1 MNHLSFMRF
10 LIILSA
16 TLFSCIALSSA
27 QRTERLSYKGT
38 TYQIIEILDVK
49 DDKASLRT
57 TDNKTITV
65 PVRFLSSTL
74 RVKAENLQ
82 KRLGKIRN
90 SNTATTLSVVKA
102 NASETEIAIQQSI
115 IQGTPLKRWVNGTV
129 ANKQI
134 KGGLLV
140 ISSVTALNFKLDRD
154 GVPLPPK
161 KVKGSAIFM
170 NGLVMIE
177 GAGKKSFNQH
187 VEYIAWD
194 TGQRIEHDGQRIPKL
209 SLKKVEAQ
217 LLVNERTWTNSGGNK
232 LVASLASV
240 IDGVGNFQRSDDT
253 EFKYPIEKLS
263 EDDQKVITDIIKKR
277 YNDLRSTL

>member
-1 MNHLSFMRF
+1 MRF
-10 LIILSA
+10 SIILSA
-16 TLFSCIALSSA
+16 TLFFCIALSSA
-27 QRTERLSYKGT
+27 QRPERLSYKGNS
-38 TYQIIEILDVK
+38 YQIVEIVEVK

-57 TDNKTITV
+57 TDNKTITI
-65 PVRFLSSTL
+65 PVRFLSSRL
-74 RVKAENLQ
+74 RAKAENLQ
-82 KRLGKIRN
+82 KRLDKIRN
-90 SNTATTLSVVKA
+90 SNDSTSLSVVKA

-129 ANKQI
+129 SNDQSDA
-134 KGGLLV
+134 GLVV
-140 ISSVTALNFKLDRD
+140 ISSVTALDFKLDRE

-161 KVKGSAIFM
+161 KVKGSAIFIS
-170 NGLVMIE
+170 GAVMIE
-177 GAGKKSFNQH
+177 GAGKKPFNQH

-194 TGQRIEHDGQRIPKL
+194 TGQRIKHNGQQIPKL

-217 LLVNERTWTNSGGNK
+217 LLVKERTWTNAGGNR

-263 EDDQKVITDIIKKR
+263 EEDQKVINDTVKER
-277 YNDLRSTL
+277 YNELRSTL

>member
-1 MNHLSFMRF
+1 MRF
-10 LIILSA
+10 SIILSA
-16 TLFSCIALSSA
+16 TLFFCITMSPA
-27 QRTERLSYKGT
+27 QRPERLSYKGKS
-38 TYQIIEILDVK
+38 YQIVEIVEVK

-57 TDNKTITV
+57 TDNKTITI
-65 PVRFLSSTL
+65 PVRFLSSRL
-74 RVKAENLQ
+74 RAKAENLQ
-82 KRLGKIRN
+82 KRLDKIRN
-90 SNTATTLSVVKA
+90 SNGSTSLSVVKA

-129 ANKQI
+129 SNDQSDD
-134 KGGLLV
+134 GLIV
-140 ISSVTALNFKLDRD
+140 ISSITALDIKLDRD

-161 KVKGSAIFM
+161 KVKGSAIFIS
-170 NGLVMIE
+170 GPVMIE
-177 GAGKKSFNQH
+177 GAGKKPFNQH

-194 TGQRIEHDGQRIPKL
+194 TGQRIKHNGQEMPKL

-217 LLVNERTWTNSGGNK
+217 LLVKERTWTNAGGNK

-240 IDGVGNFQRSDDT
+240 IEGIGNFQRSDDT

-263 EDDQKVITDIIKKR
+263 EEDQKVINDIVKER